1 MRNPPLFWADVER
14 EEEELSQRGDA
25 CGKSKNGGEAM
36 LAGWVC
42 GLGVVGEWR
51 RGWVVIVVE
60 AFWWWRFG
68 GGVVFGPK

>member
-1 MRNPPLFWADVER
+1 MA
-14 EEEELSQRGDA
+14 GDA
-25 CGKSKNGGEAM
+25 MPASWA
-36 LAGWVC
+36 C